1 MSPYQWLCADSQLSL
16 WKQTNSV
23 GNIDSQVAE
32 NNLLAGKKKFLV
44 IYYRDI
50 IKGTIKR
57 VYHIF
62 TLHYAQ
68 KNLPVINF
76 IQYVIFQK
84 IILQTDIENRISFSF
99 VYYFQCIDKWKTH
112 NFYLSCR
119 YRIF

>member
-1 MSPYQWLCADSQLSL
+1 MQ
-16 WKQTNSV
+16 
-23 GNIDSQVAE
+23 
-32 NNLLAGKKKFLV
+32 AGKKKVHGKGKQVV
-44 IYYRDI
+44 IYYSDI
-50 IKGTIKR
+50 ITGTIKK
-57 VYHIF
+57 VYRIF
-62 TLHYAQ
+62 TLYYAQ
-68 KNLPVINF
+68 KKLPALHF